1 MKPKLLSL
9 VVLLAVLISSN
20 GFSATIGTWFGC
32 PAPDPNKPAVDAN
45 KPACLPRTGS
55 WKEAYWNG
63 PNNPGIHLPP
73 GPGASKDEI
82 KITRAKT
89 VCTLDSD
96 AGNYLCKLS
105 IAGGSEESNAP
116 RLEITA
122 GGQIG
127 IGEFRVGA
135 GGSTAS
141 GPIGCVNQTG
151 GTVKLGEDLLVGRYG
166 TSSKNPNEGKGIYT
180 ISGGTITCDAANT
193 KAGLY
198 IGGAG
203 SAGQSEG
210 IFTVIG
216 STANINFKKLNIG
229 SDGAHTGCSGTV
241 EFKIGSSGISPIRVS
256 NGINIDPSNENSTKL
271 IVSATAESPKADVL
285 LIENQGNEPVNGTF
299 DTVNGNPAPEGASVV
314 LSFGG
319 NNYGYN
325 LTYKGGAG
333 NNDIMLRYVPQPA
346 TAPAPVPPVPAAPK
360 SE

>member
-9 VVLLAVLISSN
+9 AILLAVLISSS
-20 GFSATIGTWFGC
+20 GFSATLGTWYGC

-45 KPACLPRTGS
+45 RPACPAGTGS
-55 WKEAYWNG
+55 WKDAYWNS

-73 GPGASKDEI
+73 GPGTSSEEI
-82 KITRAKT
+82 KIVRAKT

-116 RLEITA
+116 RLNIVT

-127 IGEFRVGA
+127 IGEFRVGC

-141 GPIGCVNQTG
+141 GPIGRVNQTG
-151 GTVKLGEDLLVGRYG
+151 GTVNLADNLLVGRYG
-166 TSSKNPNEGKGIYT
+166 TSSNNPNEGKGIYT
-180 ISGGTITCDAANT
+180 ISGGTITCIPTNT

-198 IGGAG
+198 IAGFGGRG
-203 SAGQSEG
+203 PTEG
-210 IFTVIG
+210 TFTVAG
-216 STANINFKKLNIG
+216 NAVNINFKKLSIT
-229 SDGAHTGCSGTV
+229 SDGAIGCVGTV
-241 EFKIGSSGISPIRVS
+241 EFKIGSAGVSPIRVS
-256 NGINIDPSNENSTKL
+256 DNISIDALGETTTAKL
-271 IVSATAESPKADVL
+271 LVSATAEPPKADIL
-285 LIENQGNEPVNGTF
+285 LIENQGNSLVNGIF

-319 NNYGYN
+319 NNYGYS

-333 NNDIMLRYVPQPA
+333 NNDIMLRYVP
-346 TAPAPVPPVPAAPK
+346 APAPAAPK